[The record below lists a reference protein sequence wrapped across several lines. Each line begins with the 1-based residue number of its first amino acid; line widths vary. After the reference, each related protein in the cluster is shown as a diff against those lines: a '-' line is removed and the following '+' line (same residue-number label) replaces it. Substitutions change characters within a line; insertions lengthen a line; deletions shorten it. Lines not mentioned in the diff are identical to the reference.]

1 MKYLCL
7 IYSVEKEW
15 QNLPADQMKERT
27 AAYRSFTEDL
37 QESPH
42 YIGSHRLQ
50 PTPTAR
56 TLRER
61 NGTMAVTD
69 GPFAETKE
77 QLGGFFLIE
86 AANMEEAIDIASKI
100 PGTRFGCIEVRP
112 VMDPPIP

>member
-1 MKYLCL
+1 MKFLCL

-15 QNLPADQMKERT
+15 QQLPADQMKERT
-27 AAYRSFTEDL
+27 AAYRSFTEDIRK
-37 QESPH
+37 SPH
-42 YIGSHRLQ
+42 YIGSNRLH
-50 PTPTAR
+50 PSPGAR

-61 NGTMAVTD
+61 NGALTVTD

-77 QLGGFFLIE
+77 QLGGYFLIE
-86 AANMEEAIDIASKI
+86 ATNMEEAIEIASKI